1 MPQDNHSV
9 RDRLGPIG
17 VWLGGPE
24 HSADP
29 AEAERSALRQLDRID
44 VYRSVWTGEPMG
56 TGGKDIVA
64 HLGVWLAATERLM
77 VGAGIANV
85 WSRSPESAQAAGATL
100 AEAFPGRFIHGIGIG
115 HPFQAAQVG
124 ADYGSPLA
132 VMGDYLR
139 RMDEEAARSQVPAA
153 PFARVIA
160 AVGPRMLELAAQHS
174 DGAHPYFVPVEHTA
188 DARRRLG
195 PGPLLIPEQSVLV
208 DPDQAALDAYR
219 ARLSVS
225 AQIAHYRANLLR
237 FGLTAHDLDTA
248 SDKFLNAVGV
258 AGSPETVAERIV
270 AHLRAG
276 ADHVLISSFGDLPS
290 VVHQLKRL
298 APAMEAALEAAI

>member
-1 MPQDNHSV
+1 MPQDNRSV

-44 VYRSVWTGEPMG
+44 VYGSVWTGEPMG

-64 HLGVWLAATERLM
+64 HLGVWLAATKRLM

-115 HPFQAAQVG
+115 HPFQAAHVG
-124 ADYGSPLA
+124 TDYGSPLA

-160 AVGPRMLELAAQHS
+160 AVGPRMLELAAQQS

-188 DARRRLG
+188 HARRRLG

-276 ADHVLISSFGDLPS
+276 ADHVLISPFGDLPS

-298 APAMEAALEAAI
+298 APALEAALEAAI